1 MWIGSSQNPNLY
13 MFRKLLKEEKGDNR
27 SDWANNKFPFSIWDY
42 LMMKFE
48 RIQLGCNWAIW
59 RRTFRNL
66 STLTAKSIVTYNS
79 SNLVNNNMNGLVICW
94 NTSTWNM
101 STMICKWHF
110 EEKRTEWQCESKATF
125 FLSPT
130 VFEFPTYSNGTLWMC
145 FFLKSWNLL
154 NIITKKYWTG
164 LFLRNYQHAIPF
176 SILGNS
182 LNYPWILFFS
192 PSLNNADG

>member
-1 MWIGSSQNPNLY
+1 MT
-13 MFRKLLKEEKGDNR
+13 KEGNNR

-66 STLTAKSIVTYNS
+66 STLTAKSIVRYNS
-79 SNLVNNNMNGLVICW
+79 SNLLSNNMNGLVICW

-101 STMICKWHF
+101 STMIYKWHF
-110 EEKRTEWQCESKATF
+110 EEKRTERQCDSKATF

-130 VFEFPTYSNGTLWMC
+130 VQIQIDTHLAGKTWFSLSVKTLLCYVPYYVYFW
-145 FFLKSWNLL
+145 SY
-154 NIITKKYWTG
+154 ITLEAHSK
-164 LFLRNYQHAIPF
+164 
-176 SILGNS
+176 
-182 LNYPWILFFS
+182 
-192 PSLNNADG
+192 

>member
-48 RIQLGCNWAIW
+48 RIQLGCNWVIW

-101 STMICKWHF
+101 STMIYKWHF
-110 EEKRTEWQCESKATF
+110 EEKRTVRQCDSKATF

-130 VFEFPTYSNGTLWMC
+130 VSTQ
-145 FFLKSWNLL
+145 LL
-154 NIITKKYWTG
+154 AWVGVTPIVIG
-164 LFLRNYQHAIPF
+164 CSSLLSLQF
-176 SILGNS
+176 ILGLDLRLS
-182 LNYPWILFFS
+182 
-192 PSLNNADG
+192 